1 MRRFGRP
8 RDEGAP
14 YDEYFRSLNQELQ
27 KNGPMRPCLLIDLD
41 RLDHNIDVVC
51 AAIRAPKRFRVVAKS
66 LPSVPLLQYVMQRA
80 GTDRLM
86 AFHQPFL
93 NAEAEAFPDAEIL
106 LGKPLPVRS
115 AALFYQQLKGRFDP
129 SRQLQWLIDT
139 PQRLQQYLELS
150 NGLGATLRINIE
162 LDVGLHRGGVADA
175 AQLRAILALLAAN
188 PTRLQLAG
196 FMGYDPHVV
205 KMPRFAGTPAQLFE
219 RVVATYR
226 GFIDQARASHPSLW
240 RDDLVFN
247 GAGSPTYRLYEND
260 SLLNDVSVG
269 SVLVKPTD
277 FDLPI
282 LRDHRPA
289 AFIATPVLKASRG
302 LRLPGID
309 QLGAALAWWD
319 PNRRQTFFLYGGH
332 WMARYE
338 SPRGL
343 RSNSLFGVS
352 SNQEM
357 ANGSESVALRVD
369 DHVFLRPK
377 QSEAV
382 LLQFGDLLT
391 LRGGR
396 LEARWP
402 VLQG

>member
-1 MRRFGRP
+1 MKKFGRP

-14 YDEYFRSLNQELQ
+14 YDEYFGWLNEELL

-41 RLDHNIDVVC
+41 RLDHNIDVVR
-51 AAIRAPKRFRVVAKS
+51 AAIRAPKQFRVVAKS

-80 GTDRLM
+80 GTNRLM

-93 NAEAEAFPDAEIL
+93 DAEAAAFPDSEIL

-115 AALFYQQLKGRFDP
+115 AANFYRNLKGRFDP
-129 SRQLQWLIDT
+129 ARQLQWLIDT
-139 PQRLQQYLELS
+139 PQRLQQYLELA

-162 LDVGLHRGGVADA
+162 LDVGLHRGGVADFT
-175 AQLRAILALLAAN
+175 QLRAILALLAAN
-188 PTRLQLAG
+188 PTRLQWSG

-205 KMPRFAGTPAQLFE
+205 KMPRIAGTQAELFQK
-219 RVVATYR
+219 VVATYR
-226 GFIDQARASHPSLW
+226 AYIDHARGSHPQLW
-240 RDDLVFN
+240 RDDLTLN
-247 GAGSPTYRLYEND
+247 GAGSPTYRLYENEP
-260 SLLNDVSVG
+260 LLNDISVG
-269 SVLVKPTD
+269 SALVKPTD

-289 AFIATPVLKASRG
+289 AFIATPVLKVSRG

-309 QLGAALAWWD
+309 KLGDAMAWWN

-332 WMARYE
+332 WLARYE

-343 RSNSLFGVS
+343 CSNGLFGFS

-357 ANGSESVALRVD
+357 ANGSESIPLRVD

-382 LLQFGDLLT
+382 LLQFGDLIT

-396 LEARWP
+396 LEGRWP